1 MLNVAIV
8 EDDRSEA
15 EHIQKHLQHYSEQT
29 GKAFHAEW
37 YKDAEE
43 FLNFYKTKYDVVFMD
58 IELPGINGMDA
69 ARRLRAMD
77 SVVIIIF
84 ITNMKQFACDGYA
97 VDALD
102 FIIKPAMYTR
112 FSAVMDRVFKKL
124 PASDK
129 DDEITIR
136 MADGMKRLAKSSVL
150 YVEIQDHRAV
160 FHTEESSYSIW
171 STMKKV
177 KEQFPENRF
186 ALCNSGYL
194 VNLRYVE
201 AIEGDTVIVR
211 SRPLKISRPK
221 RKSFFDALAA
231 YLGGD

>member
-8 EDDRSEA
+8 EDDPSEA
-15 EHIQKHLQHYSEQT
+15 ELIQKHLRRYTEQT
-29 GKAFHAEW
+29 EKTFHTEW

-43 FLNFYKTKYDVVFMD
+43 FLNFYKTEYDVVFMD

-69 ARRLRAMD
+69 AQRLRAMD
-77 SVVIIIF
+77 SIVIIIF
-84 ITNMKQFACDGYA
+84 VTNMKQFACDGYA

-102 FIIKPAMYTR
+102 FIVKPAMYSR

-124 PASDK
+124 PAGDQ

-136 MADGMKRLAKSSVL
+136 TVDGMKRLAKSDIL
-150 YVEIQDHRAV
+150 YVEIQSHRV
-160 FHTEESSYSIW
+160 IFHTEDSSYSIFG
-171 STMKKV
+171 TMKKV
-177 KEQFPENRF
+177 KEQFPQDRF

-221 RKSFFDALAA
+221 RKSFLDALSA